1 MGKTKFTAKANFEKT
16 TLSDGL
22 ITAKQLEKE
31 LEDLCQKVTIAGSI
45 RQGKEMVGDIDI
57 VVIPKDS
64 IDEFV
69 LKVKDRIQFEYG
81 GTKKL
86 FGMYKDRPVNIFLT
100 TPDSYGACL
109 YQSTGPAMYNI
120 HIRKIAKSKG
130 FKLNEY
136 GLYQR
141 ETDVKVAGSTEES
154 IFEALGMDFKN
165 PTDRKAPE
173 WIKK

>member
-1 MGKTKFTAKANFEKT
+1 MSKTKSTAKANFEKT
-16 TLSDGL
+16 SSHEALL
-22 ITAKQLEKE
+22 IANELCCRIDEFCEKY
-31 LEDLCQKVTIAGSI
+31 DIAGSL
-45 RQGKEMVGDIDI
+45 RQGKDMVGDIDI
-57 VVIPKDS
+57 VIIPKTPVH
-64 IDEFV
+64 EFIA
-69 LKVKDRIQFEYG
+69 KIKETIEFEYG
-81 GTKKL
+81 GMKKL
-86 FGMYKDRPVNIFLT
+86 FGMYLGRPVNIFIT
-100 TPDSYGACL
+100 TPESYGACL

-120 HIRKIAKSKG
+120 HIRKVAKTKG